1 MHIEITSLAPEIA
14 LIALSGR
21 LDIAGAAQV
30 EAEFAEQ
37 VARSRVVV
45 VDLSQTPFVASIGI
59 RLLLA
64 NAKAL
69 SRRDG
74 SMLLCGCDPQVERVL
89 RSTGVDQ
96 LIALVSTREAALAEV
111 GQVASGRSSA

>member
-1 MHIEITSLAPEIA
+1 MNIETSSLAPDIV
-14 LIALSGR
+14 LICLTGR

-30 EAEFAEQ
+30 EIEFGAQ
-37 VARSRVVV
+37 ASKARVVV
-45 VDLSQTPFVASIGI
+45 VDLSGTPFVASIGI

-69 SRRDG
+69 SRRNG

-96 LIALVSTREAALAEV
+96 LIALVPTREAALAEV
-111 GQVASGRSSA
+111 GTVASGGATT